1 MNIYRSHNCNE
12 LRKKDVCK
20 KVLLSWW
27 INKKRDHG
35 NLLFIDLRDNYGIT
49 QCIIDRENQNFS
61 GKSHLINI
69 FIKKFKGII
78 FNADTFDN
86 NLMSNLDIHQ
96 NIVLEN
102 FNNKINEK
110 LIYTLINTIEQ
121 NNKYLIITSY
131 RPVSE
136 FNFSLNDLKSR
147 AKNFLIQ
154 EIQKPDD
161 ELIFALLIKNLSD
174 RQIIIEKKLLNYIV
188 KRIHRSYSKIF
199 DFIYKIDEMS
209 LKKKKPINVN
219 LVKEILGE

>member
-1 MNIYRSHNCNE
+1 MKHMDQKIIKFPHEKN
-12 LRKKDVCK
+12 LKDSDFFVSK
-20 KVLLSWW
+20 SNKHVHDFLLSWPNW
-27 INKKRDHG
+27 EK
-35 NLLFIDLRDNYGIT
+35 NLVNICG
-49 QCIIDRENQNFS
+49 ENFS

-69 FIKKFKGII
+69 FIKKFKGVI

-86 NLMSNLDIHQ
+86 DDLSSLDIHQ

-102 FNNKINEK
+102 LNNEINEK
-110 LIYTLINTIEQ
+110 LIYTLINIVEQ
-121 NNKYLIITSY
+121 NDKYLIITSY
-131 RPVSE
+131 RSISE
-136 FNFSLNDLKSR
+136 FNFNLNDLKSR

-154 EIQKPDD
+154 DIQKPDD

-174 RQIIIEKKLLNYIV
+174 RQITIEKKLVNYIV

-209 LKKKKPINVN
+209 LKKKKSININ

>member
-1 MNIYRSHNCNE
+1 MDQKIIKFTHEKNLKDNDFFVSKSNKHVYDFLVSWPNWEKNLVNICGE
-12 LRKKDVCK
+12 
-20 KVLLSWW
+20 
-27 INKKRDHG
+27 
-35 NLLFIDLRDNYGIT
+35 
-49 QCIIDRENQNFS
+49 NFS

-69 FIKKFKGII
+69 FIKKFKGVI

-86 NLMSNLDIHQ
+86 DDLSSLDVHQ

-102 FNNKINEK
+102 LKNNINEK
-110 LIYTLINTIEQ
+110 LIYTLINTVEQ
-121 NNKYLIITSY
+121 NNKHLIITSY
-131 RPVSE
+131 RPISE
-136 FNFSLNDLKSR
+136 INFNLNDLKSR

-154 EIQKPDD
+154 DIQKPDD

-174 RQIIIEKKLLNYIV
+174 RQITIEKKLVNYIV

-209 LKKKKPINVN
+209 LKKKKSININ

>member
-1 MNIYRSHNCNE
+1 MDQKIIKFTHEKN
-12 LRKKDVCK
+12 LKDSDFFVSK
-20 KVLLSWW
+20 SNKHVHDFLLSWPNW
-27 INKKRDHG
+27 EK
-35 NLLFIDLRDNYGIT
+35 NLVNICG
-49 QCIIDRENQNFS
+49 ENFS

-69 FIKKFKGII
+69 FIKKFKGVI

-86 NLMSNLDIHQ
+86 DDLSSLDIHQ

-102 FNNKINEK
+102 LKNKINEK
-110 LIYTLINTIEQ
+110 LIYTLINTVEQ

-131 RPVSE
+131 KPVSE
-136 FNFSLNDLKSR
+136 LNFNLNDLKSR

-154 EIQKPDD
+154 DIQKPDD

-209 LKKKKPINVN
+209 LKKKKSININ
-219 LVKEILGE
+219 LIKQLLGE

>member
-1 MNIYRSHNCNE
+1 MDQKIIKFTYEKSLKDSDFFVSKSNKHVHNF
-12 LRKKDVCK
+12 
-20 KVLLSWW
+20 LLSWPNW
-27 INKKRDHG
+27 EK
-35 NLLFIDLRDNYGIT
+35 NLVNIFG
-49 QCIIDRENQNFS
+49 ENFS

-78 FNADTFDN
+78 FNADTFNNDN
-86 NLMSNLDIHQ
+86 LSSLDIHQ

-102 FNNKINEK
+102 LNNKINEK
-110 LIYTLINTIEQ
+110 LIYTLINTVEQ
-121 NNKYLIITSY
+121 NDKYLIITSHKSI
-131 RPVSE
+131 SE
-136 FNFSLNDLKSR
+136 FNFNLNDLKSR

-154 EIQKPDD
+154 DIQKPDD

-209 LKKKKPINVN
+209 LKKKKPININ

>member
-1 MNIYRSHNCNE
+1 MDQKIIRFTHEKNLKDSDFFVSKSNKHIYDFLLRWPLWEKNLVNICGE
-12 LRKKDVCK
+12 
-20 KVLLSWW
+20 
-27 INKKRDHG
+27 
-35 NLLFIDLRDNYGIT
+35 
-49 QCIIDRENQNFS
+49 NFS

-69 FIKKFKGII
+69 FIKKFKGVI
-78 FNADTFDN
+78 FNAETFDN
-86 NLMSNLDIHQ
+86 NDLSNLDSHQ

-102 FNNKINEK
+102 LNNKINEK

-121 NNKYLIITSY
+121 NNKYLVITSY

-136 FNFSLNDLKSR
+136 LNFNLNDLKSR

-154 EIQKPDD
+154 NIQKPDD

-174 RQIIIEKKLLNYIV
+174 RQIVIEKKLVNYIV
-188 KRIHRSYSKIF
+188 KRIQRSYSKIF

-209 LKKKKPINVN
+209 LKKKKPININ

>member
-1 MNIYRSHNCNE
+1 MDQKIIKFTHEKNLKDSDFFVSKSNKHVHNF
-12 LRKKDVCK
+12 
-20 KVLLSWW
+20 LLSWPNW
-27 INKKRDHG
+27 EK
-35 NLLFIDLRDNYGIT
+35 NLVNICG
-49 QCIIDRENQNFS
+49 ENFS

-69 FIKKFKGII
+69 FIKKFKGVI

-86 NLMSNLDIHQ
+86 NDLLSLDIHQ

-102 FNNKINEK
+102 LNNKINEK

-131 RPVSE
+131 RPVSK
-136 FNFSLNDLKSR
+136 FNFNLIDLKSR

-154 EIQKPDD
+154 NIQKPDD

-174 RQIIIEKKLLNYIV
+174 RQIIIEKKLVNYIV

-209 LKKKKPINVN
+209 LKKKKSININ
-219 LVKEILGE
+219 LIKEILGE

>member
-1 MNIYRSHNCNE
+1 MDQKIIKFPHEKN
-12 LRKKDVCK
+12 LKDSDFFVSK
-20 KVLLSWW
+20 SNKHVHDFLLSWPNW
-27 INKKRDHG
+27 EK
-35 NLLFIDLRDNYGIT
+35 NLVNICG
-49 QCIIDRENQNFS
+49 ENFS

-69 FIKKFKGII
+69 FIKKFKGVI

-86 NLMSNLDIHQ
+86 DNLSSLDIHQ

-102 FNNKINEK
+102 LNNEINEK
-110 LIYTLINTIEQ
+110 LIYTLINTVEQ
-121 NNKYLIITSY
+121 NDKYLIITSY
-131 RPVSE
+131 RSISE
-136 FNFSLNDLKSR
+136 LNFNLNDLKSR

-154 EIQKPDD
+154 DIQKPDD

-174 RQIIIEKKLLNYIV
+174 RQITIEKKLVNYIV

-209 LKKKKPINVN
+209 LKKKKSININ

>member
-1 MNIYRSHNCNE
+1 MDQKIIKFTHEKN
-12 LRKKDVCK
+12 LKDSDFFVSK
-20 KVLLSWW
+20 SNKHVHDFLLSWPNW
-27 INKKRDHG
+27 EK
-35 NLLFIDLRDNYGIT
+35 NLVNICG
-49 QCIIDRENQNFS
+49 ENFS

-78 FNADTFDN
+78 FNADTFNNDN
-86 NLMSNLDIHQ
+86 LSSLDIHQ

-102 FNNKINEK
+102 LNNKINEK
-110 LIYTLINTIEQ
+110 LIYTLINTVEQ
-121 NNKYLIITSY
+121 NDKYLIITSH
-131 RPVSE
+131 RSISK
-136 FNFSLNDLKSR
+136 FNFNLNDLRSR

-154 EIQKPDD
+154 DIQKPDD

-174 RQIIIEKKLLNYIV
+174 RQIVIEKKLVNYIV

-209 LKKKKPINVN
+209 LKKKKSININ

>member
-1 MNIYRSHNCNE
+1 MDQKIIKFTHETNLKYSDFFVSKSNKHVHDFLISWPNWEKNLVNICGE
-12 LRKKDVCK
+12 
-20 KVLLSWW
+20 
-27 INKKRDHG
+27 
-35 NLLFIDLRDNYGIT
+35 
-49 QCIIDRENQNFS
+49 NFS
-61 GKSHLINI
+61 GKSHLVNI
-69 FIKKFKGII
+69 FIKKFKGVI

-86 NLMSNLDIHQ
+86 DNLSSLDIHQ

-102 FNNKINEK
+102 LNNKINEK
-110 LIYTLINTIEQ
+110 LIYTLINTVEQ
-121 NNKYLIITSY
+121 NDKYLIITSY
-131 RPVSE
+131 RSISQ
-136 FNFSLNDLKSR
+136 FNFNLNDLKSR

-154 EIQKPDD
+154 DIHKPDD

-209 LKKKKPINVN
+209 LKKKKPININ